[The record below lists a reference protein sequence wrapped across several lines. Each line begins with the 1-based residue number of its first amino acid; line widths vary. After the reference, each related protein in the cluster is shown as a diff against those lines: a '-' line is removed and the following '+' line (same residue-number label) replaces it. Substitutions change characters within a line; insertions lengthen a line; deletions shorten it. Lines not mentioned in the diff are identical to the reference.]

1 MMETPIS
8 QDSPLPVRV
17 QLRNILLQEI
27 RDKKV
32 EGQRRFPSERELA
45 ERFSV
50 SRASVRETISELISS
65 GVLYRTAGRG
75 TFVADEPA
83 PRNSRQIA
91 FLISEDIF
99 SFAETGYVRILRG
112 VEDSCRKRGDVLVF
126 QSIGTEVGQLFSED
140 SSKVDGVVIVG
151 GIRRQHLERLRAAQI
166 PIVLVDLLI
175 RTKSVESETVYIDY
189 SGGTRRAIERLF
201 ELKHR
206 RIGFI
211 GFASSDKYE
220 SYWQT
225 LASLGLQYDPRIVEF
240 LDSSD
245 LEPGILAGFRAAQ
258 KIVSR
263 GAPPTALLAT
273 NDYVARGAMEA
284 LESAGISV
292 PHRVSVVGYDDFG
305 LGTSPPLSTVRA
317 DLEEVGKLAME
328 ALRRRIIGN
337 DLNVPTIVPTDFI
350 ERNSTAIASESA
362 DPMIASLSTEPT
374 LR

>member
-1 MMETPIS
+1 MMEAPIS

-17 QLRNILLQEI
+17 QLRNILLQEV
-27 RDKKV
+27 RDKKA

-75 TFVADEPA
+75 TFITDEPE
-83 PRNSRQIA
+83 PRNNHQIA

-99 SFAETGYVRILRG
+99 GFAETGYVRILRG
-112 VEDSCRKRGDVLVF
+112 VEDACRKRGDVLVF
-126 QSIGTEVGQLFSED
+126 QSVGTEVGQLFSKD
-140 SSKVDGVVIVG
+140 YPKVDGIVIVG

-166 PIVLVDLLI
+166 PVVLVDLLI
-175 RTKSVESETVYIDY
+175 RTKSMESETVNIDY

-206 RIGFI
+206 RIGFV

-240 LDSSD
+240 LDPVD
-245 LEPGILAGFRAAQ
+245 LEPGILAGFRAVQ
-258 KIVSR
+258 KILSR
-263 GAPPTALLAT
+263 GAPPTAILAT

-284 LESAGISV
+284 LEAAGVSV
-292 PHRVSVVGYDDFG
+292 PNCASVVGYDDFG
-305 LGTSPPLSTVRA
+305 LGTSPSLSTIRA
-317 DLEEVGKLAME
+317 DLEEVGTLAME
-328 ALRRRIIGN
+328 ALRRRINGN
-337 DLNVPTIVPTDFI
+337 DLNGPTIVPTDFI
-350 ERNSTAIASESA
+350 ERSSTAIAPESK
-362 DPMIASLSTEPT
+362 DFMIPSLSSGHT
-374 LR
+374 L